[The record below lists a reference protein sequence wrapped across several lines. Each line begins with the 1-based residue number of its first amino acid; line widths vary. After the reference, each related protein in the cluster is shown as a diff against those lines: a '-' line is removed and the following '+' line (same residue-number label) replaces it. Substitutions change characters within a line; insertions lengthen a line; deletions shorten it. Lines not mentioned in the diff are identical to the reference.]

1 MDLGIFCAF
10 YLIYSKTA
18 KYIHI
23 RRVQQNLKYN
33 LIIQLHFK
41 FHFLWRPIFFLVF
54 GSKKKLFLK
63 SLIFAI
69 FFFYSSTKQIL
80 TFIRNNSCCSF
91 YLVIRCFCKFVVLI
105 GLQKICIAYIYVMDL
120 IDIVIISYRVSYW

>member
-1 MDLGIFCAF
+1 MDLGIYCAF

-41 FHFLWRPIFFLVF
+41 FHFLWRPIFFCF
-54 GSKKKLFLK
+54 GILIKKEIIFEKSHFRHFLFL
-63 SLIFAI
+63 
-69 FFFYSSTKQIL
+69 
-80 TFIRNNSCCSF
+80 
-91 YLVIRCFCKFVVLI
+91 
-105 GLQKICIAYIYVMDL
+105 
-120 IDIVIISYRVSYW
+120 